1 MTIMKTTFIPCGA
14 RLPIIALIAGALFDG
29 ASWVAPSAYFV
40 GIAAIIC
47 SGIILKKT
55 KMFAGDPAPFVME
68 LPAYHWPTVGNVL
81 RSMWERGWSFIKKAG
96 TIITLSTIF
105 VWFTSYF
112 GFVDGAFQMLDESQM
127 DSSILAAIGR
137 AICWIFAPLGWGD
150 WQATVAAITGLVAK
164 ENIVGT
170 LGVLYGGGDQ
180 SVYAAMG
187 AAFTSVSGM
196 SFLIFNL
203 LCAPCFAAM
212 GAIKREMNN
221 RKWFWFAI
229 GYECGFAYVIAL
241 IVNQLGNLFTGTLM
255 TAGSGAVCNIISLI
269 FAVAL
274 LAGLVYMLFRPYKES
289 TKLTKKIKV

>member
-1 MTIMKTTFIPCGA
+1 MKKSMA
-14 RLPIIALIAGALFDG
+14 
-29 ASWVAPSAYFV
+29 
-40 GIAAIIC
+40 
-47 SGIILKKT
+47 
-55 KMFAGDPAPFVME
+55 
-68 LPAYHWPTVGNVL
+68 VL
-81 RSMWERGWSFIKKAG
+81 L
-96 TIITLSTIF
+96 T
-105 VWFTSYF
+105 
-112 GFVDGAFQMLDESQM
+112 
-127 DSSILAAIGR
+127 
-137 AICWIFAPLGWGD
+137 
-150 WQATVAAITGLVAK
+150 
-164 ENIVGT
+164 
-170 LGVLYGGGDQ
+170 
-180 SVYAAMG
+180 AAMG